1 MSAGCSSKQPGI
13 TAVLNAPQ
21 PSLAAEHLAFL
32 VVGKPIDQALFDGA
46 PQVLADFDVDS
57 HARAASAFSSSHT
70 GSGRPAGDRL
80 PSVDAVVGLLDGVR
94 ARGAFVLRMMLDPP
108 WSMSIR
114 DEAPLTLICQTHG
127 RAAIVGD
134 TSGTVWLNPGDVALT
149 QGSEH
154 YLFADNPATEPT
166 VVIHPGNRCTT
177 LSGDD
182 LRFEMSLGVRTWGN
196 SASGATR
203 SIICAYEGK
212 SEVSARLLDAL
223 PTVLVLRAQEWDT
236 PLVDLLA
243 TEAGRDG
250 SGQEAYLD
258 RLLDVLLIAVL
269 RTWFDREGNAP
280 AWWHAEDDP
289 MVGPALR
296 LIYNNPAYPWTVANL
311 AAAVGSS
318 RAVFARRFTEL
329 VGEPPIAF
337 LTGWRLALAADLLR
351 TSQAT
356 IAAVA
361 RQVGYSTPFALSS
374 AFKRAYG
381 VSPNTHRA
389 AAAESA

>member
-1 MSAGCSSKQPGI
+1 M
-13 TAVLNAPQ
+13 
-21 PSLAAEHLAFL
+21 
-32 VVGKPIDQALFDGA
+32 
-46 PQVLADFDVDS
+46 
-57 HARAASAFSSSHT
+57 
-70 GSGRPAGDRL
+70 
-80 PSVDAVVGLLDGVR
+80 DAVVGLLDGVR

-127 RAAIVGD
+127 RAVIVGES
-134 TSGTVWLNPGDVALT
+134 TGIVWLNPGDVALT
-149 QGSEH
+149 RGTEH
-154 YLFADNPATEPT
+154 YVIADDPASEPM
-166 VVIHPGNRCTT
+166 VVIHPGQRCTT
-177 LSGDD
+177 LSGED

-196 SASGATR
+196 SASGSST
-203 SIICAYEGK
+203 SIVCAYEGQ
-212 SEVSARLLDAL
+212 SEVSARLLGAL
-223 PTVLVLRAQEWDT
+223 PTLLVLRAHEWET

-243 TEAGRDG
+243 GEAVRDG

-258 RLLDVLLIAVL
+258 RLLDLLLISVL
-269 RTWFDREGNAP
+269 RTWFDRDENAP
-280 AWWHAEDDP
+280 AWWDAEHDP
-289 MVGPALR
+289 VVGPALR
-296 LIYNNPAYPWTVANL
+296 LIYNNPAHPWTVANL

-318 RAVFARRFTEL
+318 RAVFARRFNEL

-351 TSQAT
+351 SSEAT

-381 VSPNTHRA
+381 ISPNTHRA
-389 AAAESA
+389 TAGYAAASLEPAL